1 MRKLTLVLG
10 MMIATT
16 AAAQQIDLKSLDKFA
31 EKATSKT
38 EMNMDE
44 AMVKQA
50 SGFLDEGKNDEA
62 LAKKSAE
69 SLKGFYLRAYEF
81 DQPGAFRLE
90 DLKPILD
97 QLKEP
102 NWKPFLR
109 AKEDDEQTEIW
120 MHNTNGQPDG
130 MLLVAAEDNEV
141 VVINAIGLTNL
152 QDLSRIG
159 DEFSKLPL
167 GDVKA
172 PPTAAPPAAK

>member
-1 MRKLTLVLG
+1 
-10 MMIATT
+10 
-16 AAAQQIDLKSLDKFA
+16 
-31 EKATSKT
+31 
-38 EMNMDE
+38 
-44 AMVKQA
+44 
-50 SGFLDEGKNDEA
+50 
-62 LAKKSAE
+62 
-69 SLKGFYLRAYEF
+69 
-81 DQPGAFRLE
+81 LE

-172 PPTAAPPAAK
+172 PPTPAPPAAK